1 MGWTEVPTMTA
12 SRDQLPLFRSSRTPL
27 LADRQN
33 DLRPPVRLSEAARAY
48 CAYLVERDRAEH
60 TVRSTTLDL
69 AGLVEHL
76 GDMELAQLSAEML
89 QSHLH
94 WLQTSRN
101 NHTSSLRRKIASL
114 KGLFRHVQGSGWLAT
129 DPAATLVYPPPHRLS
144 IVALRPAE
152 EAAAIAATSDPL
164 WLALV
169 LLFLDCG
176 LKRDEVLALRAEDV
190 LLGQNTESS
199 LISVRRAAH
208 AQRARVRALR
218 VTERLRTALTALLGS
233 PLPGRQVVD
242 LSVRGVNFVVETIG
256 HRAGL
261 TRVPT
266 LTPEILR
273 DTFAVRSMADYLER
287 ERRLVDQR
295 ATPRTLA
302 KARAQH
308 DHELLEALG
317 LSRQSDGPARYRR
330 AAEELRAEATGV
342 GRPDH

>member
-1 MGWTEVPTMTA
+1 
-12 SRDQLPLFRSSRTPL
+12 
-27 LADRQN
+27 
-33 DLRPPVRLSEAARAY
+33 
-48 CAYLVERDRAEH
+48 
-60 TVRSTTLDL
+60 
-69 AGLVEHL
+69 
-76 GDMELAQLSAEML
+76 ML
-89 QSHLH
+89 QSHLQ

-114 KGLFRHVQGSGWLAT
+114 KGLFRHAQASGWLAA
-129 DPAATLVYPPPHRLS
+129 DPAATLIYPPPHRPS

-152 EAAAIAATSDPL
+152 EAAAVAAASDPL
-164 WLALV
+164 WQALV

-190 LLGQNTESS
+190 LLGPHAESS
-199 LISVRRAAH
+199 LISVRRADR
-208 AQRARVRALR
+208 AQRARARSLR
-218 VTERLRTALTALLGS
+218 VTERLHHALSSLLTT

-261 TRVPT
+261 TRIPT

-273 DTFAVRSMADYLER
+273 DTFAVQSMAAYVEL
-287 ERRLVDQR
+287 ERRLVDER
-295 ATPRTLA
+295 RTPRTLA

-308 DHELLEALG
+308 DQELLQSLG

-330 AAEELRAEATGV
+330 AAEEWLAEATGAAR
-342 GRPDH
+342 GET

>member
-1 MGWTEVPTMTA
+1 MSAA
-12 SRDQLPLFRSSRTPL
+12 SDQLPLFPSSRRPL
-27 LADRQN
+27 PADPRP
-33 DLRPPVRLSEAARAY
+33 DLRPPVHLSEGASAY
-48 CAYLVERDRAEH
+48 CAHLVERDRAEH
-60 TVRSTTLDL
+60 TVRSTALDL

-76 GDMELAQLSAEML
+76 GDLELAQLSAEML

-114 KGLFRHVQGSGWLAT
+114 KGLFRHAQGSGWLPT
-129 DPAATLVYPPPHRLS
+129 DPAATLVYPPPHRPS

-152 EAAAIAATSDPL
+152 EAAVIAAATDPL
-164 WLALV
+164 RLALV

-190 LLGQNTESS
+190 LLGQHPESS
-199 LISVRRAAH
+199 LVSVRRASR
-208 AQRARVRALR
+208 AQRPRARSLR
-218 VTERLRTALTALLGS
+218 VTERLRSALSTLLAT

-242 LSVRGVNFVVETIG
+242 LSVRGVNFVVETTG

-273 DTFAVRSMADYLER
+273 DTFAVRSMADYLDR
-287 ERRLVDQR
+287 ERRLVDER

-302 KARAQH
+302 RARAQH

-330 AAEELRAEATGV
+330 AAEELRAAAIGV
-342 GRPDH
+342 ARGEP